1 MLELFVGTLVYKKLL
16 NKLAV
21 IALPHYQFTL
31 TLLGGNDSHNFWS
44 LSLPSP
50 KLTHS
55 LKYSSYNGTKTHL
68 KAHKIERLLGF
79 LSDVCAGTY
88 FLCGHL
94 FFVGPLFFC
103 AGTYCRLRSLFP
115 IPRLASRHRPVR
127 ACAGQTF
134 QKWKQADQHLG

>member
-79 LSDVCAGTY
+79 LSDVCAATY

-94 FFVGPLFFC
+94 LPP
-103 AGTYCRLRSLFP
+103 TQPFP
-115 IPRLASRHRPVR
+115 DSPTCVTAPSRPVPVPAKLSKNGNKPINTSAKNR
-127 ACAGQTF
+127 
-134 QKWKQADQHLG
+134 DIR